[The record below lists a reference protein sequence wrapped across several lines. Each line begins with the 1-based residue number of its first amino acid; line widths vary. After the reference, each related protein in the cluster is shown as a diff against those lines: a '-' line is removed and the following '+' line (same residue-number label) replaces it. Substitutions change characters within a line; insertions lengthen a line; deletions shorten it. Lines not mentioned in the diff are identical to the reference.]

1 MLTEDEK
8 KFMEYWEKNRDKQK
22 KVFRQFLLGIPLG
35 LLFAIAIVIN
45 FSSGWYKRAD
55 MVANTQDFNPGVLI
69 IALLI
74 IIGFVAIFSKRHQW
88 DMNEQHYRELKA
100 KDQGSADFKD

>member
-8 KFMEYWEKNRDKQK
+8 KFIAYWEKNRDKQK
-22 KVFRQFLLGIPLG
+22 KLVRQFLLGIPLG
-35 LLFAIAIVIN
+35 LLFAIAIVVN

-74 IIGFVAIFSKRHQW
+74 IIGFVAIFSRRHQW
-88 DMNEQHYRELKA
+88 DMNEQRYRELKA
-100 KDQGSADFKD
+100 KESLNRD

>member
-22 KVFRQFLLGIPLG
+22 KVVRQFLLGIPLG

-55 MVANTQDFNPGVLI
+55 MMANTQDFNPGVLI

-74 IIGFVAIFSKRHQW
+74 IIGFVAIFSRRHQW